1 METWVLLVLGY
12 GILNGFYNI
21 IQKKAVENNSAIEV
35 LVMFTTFSL
44 ILVLPNIGKDILIES
59 KYLLIIFLKSTV
71 IFIAWIL
78 AFKAI
83 KNLNVS
89 TYGVI
94 NMSKILFSTLLGIIF
109 LSEILFINQVIGMLI
124 IILGLLFLNIKKTS
138 DKIKSETGSIVLV
151 LISCFLNSISAL
163 IDKIIMH
170 NINSTQLQ
178 FWFILFLA
186 LWYWTY
192 VLLSK
197 EKIDIKKTLKNRW
210 IYILSIVFVLG
221 DMMLFVANGITES
234 TVSSMSL
241 IKQISVVIT
250 VVIGGLMFKEKN
262 IMYKL
267 ICAAIIFL
275 GIILVV

>member
-109 LSEILFINQVIGMLI
+109 LSEILLTNQVIGMMI
-124 IILGLLFLNIKKTS
+124 IILGLLLLNIKKTS
-138 DKIKSETGSIVLV
+138 DKIKSETKSIIFV
-151 LISCFLNSISAL
+151 LIACFLNSSSAL

-170 NINSTQLQ
+170 SINSTQLQ

-221 DMMLFVANGITES
+221 DMMLFAANGITES

-241 IKQISVVIT
+241 IKQISVVVTI
-250 VVIGGLMFKEKN
+250 VIGGLMFKEKN